1 MKIYLLRHGLT
12 CYNTEKRYQ
21 GVRDIPLSEEGRAQL
36 IEADICPDVVYVSPL
51 SRARDTAGILFPHS
65 KQVIV
70 ENLRE
75 MDFGVF
81 EGRNYIEME
90 NDPEYRAWVESGC
103 ELKCPGG
110 ESKADFSARICAAFE
125 QLADNAFGSGKEIL
139 VIMAHGGTQMA
150 VMERYALPH
159 REYYCWC
166 GPNAGGYLLEGDAV
180 IWKKERRLDLLETV
194 QYTRQEGG
202 KDK

>member
-12 CYNTEKRYQ
+12 VYNTEKRYQ
-21 GVRDIPLSEEGRAQL
+21 GVQDIPLSDEGRAQL
-36 IEADICPDVVYVSPL
+36 VKADFCPDVVYVSPL
-51 SRARDTAGILFPHS
+51 GRARDTANILFPHS
-65 KQVIV
+65 RQVIV
-70 ENLRE
+70 ENLKE

-81 EGRNYIEME
+81 EGRNYLEME

-103 ELKCPGG
+103 ELVCPGG
-110 ESKADFSARICAAFE
+110 ESKAEFSNRCCAAFE
-125 QLADNAFGSGKEIL
+125 QLADRAFDAGEEIL

-159 REYYCWC
+159 REYYSWC
-166 GPNAGGYLLEGDAV
+166 GPNGGGYLLEGDTTV
-180 IWKKERRLDLLETV
+180 WKKERRLQLLQTV

-202 KDK
+202 KE

>member
-12 CYNTEKRYQ
+12 VYNTEKRYQ
-21 GVRDIPLSEEGRAQL
+21 GVQDIPLSDEGRAQL
-36 IEADICPDVVYVSPL
+36 VKADFCPDVVYVSPL
-51 SRARDTAGILFPHS
+51 GRARDTANILFPHA

-90 NDPEYRAWVESGC
+90 NDPEYRTWVESGC
-103 ELKCPGG
+103 ELTCPGG
-110 ESKADFSARICAAFE
+110 ESKAEFSNRCCAAFE
-125 QLADNAFGSGKEIL
+125 QLADRAFDAGEETL

-159 REYYCWC
+159 QEYYCWC
-166 GPNAGGYLLEGDAV
+166 GPNGGGYLLEGDAAV
-180 IWKKERRLDLLETV
+180 WKNERRLELLQTV
-194 QYTRQEGG
+194 QYTLQEGG